1 MISQL
6 LQKIFLRFKR
16 WRLLRQAEREYRDE
30 VEQIRD
36 LFRKA
41 VDEAFE
47 KYMPSDLSKEVPRGK
62 EQMQHLEQE
71 VNYQRGIREQRIL
84 TARNKYQ
91 AKCHEI
97 MTKTS
102 L

>member
-1 MISQL
+1 MVSQL
-6 LQKIFLRFKR
+6 LQKISLRFKR
-16 WRLLRQAEREYRDE
+16 WRLLRQTERKYRNE
-30 VEQIRD
+30 VEQICD

-47 KYMPSDLSKEVPRGK
+47 KYMPSDLSKEIPRGK
-62 EQMQHLEQE
+62 EQMQRLEQE

-84 TARNKYQ
+84 TVRNKYQ

>member
-1 MISQL
+1 MVSQL
-6 LQKIFLRFKR
+6 LQRISLRFKR
-16 WRLLRQAEREYRDE
+16 WRLLRQTERKYRNE
-30 VEQIRD
+30 VEQICD

-41 VDEAFE
+41 VDEAFD
-47 KYMPSDLSKEVPRGK
+47 KYMPSDLSKEIPRGK
-62 EQMQHLEQE
+62 EQMQRLEQE

-84 TARNKYQ
+84 TVRNKYQ
-91 AKCHEI
+91 AKYHEI